1 MICFVKLNFIRSS
14 GFYFAEQ
21 LVLVKITEH
30 VKRKGSGEERQT
42 KQRQEHL
49 PPGESWQ
56 AWLKQSSQHLSAPP
70 PPAGGSARPRL
81 QVEEVAGGQAR
92 ERETSQLQGGSLSW
106 AREVPQ
112 LLGGERTLGRLW
124 LCPGHKSLS

>member
-14 GFYFAEQ
+14 GFHFAEQ
-21 LVLVKITEH
+21 LVLVKTTEQ

-56 AWLKQSSQHLSAPP
+56 AWLKQSSQHPHPLREAQP
-70 PPAGGSARPRL
+70 GSGFRWKRWQGVRPEKEKLVNSR
-81 QVEEVAGGQAR
+81 VGV
-92 ERETSQLQGGSLSW
+92 
-106 AREVPQ
+106 
-112 LLGGERTLGRLW
+112 
-124 LCPGHKSLS
+124 